1 MASTPLPLILE
12 IQLEAQLYMQE
23 KPTSTVEVTTNF
35 VKKFKAHFEKNFAL
49 SRNYFFRNIKIFHGN
64 ANSFCL

>member
-1 MASTPLPLILE
+1 MASTPLPSILE

-35 VKKFKAHFEKNFAL
+35 VIKFKAHFEKKL
-49 SRNYFFRNIKIFHGN
+49 ENYFFRNIKILHEK
-64 ANSFCL
+64 ANDLCM